1 MSYNAIL
8 FKTHFCVLEG
18 ELIARWVEAC
28 SAQMK
33 ARLSRMISHSVSA
46 VASLSTEGTLI
57 GKQDFAASQDQK
69 GCAQTQALR
78 FGQSRWRD
86 RPW

>member
-46 VASLSTEGTLI
+46 VAITKGTLI
-57 GKQDFAASQDQK
+57 GKQDLATSHDKK